1 MGNERPTVP
10 SGHLVGADRDAVS
23 LAESARAGTS
33 LLIAGPRGCGR
44 SYLLRAITAEL
55 QRTGTR
61 TAVVRPCSAL
71 TRVPYGALDA
81 AGDPCLD
88 DVRELTGD
96 AVVDGVIVVDD
107 VDALDTASVRA
118 LERAVATRRTT
129 VIFAMRTARPRAI
142 DLGDDAN
149 EVRRAVLGLWL
160 DGILRR
166 VDLRELSDDDALRMI
181 DLFPDAPLLDSAT
194 RAALAW
200 RADGSRALLRQLVLE
215 ATGAARAG
223 RDPLSP
229 LRAIARD
236 SRLAVA
242 LERHVAE
249 ITRPDLECLAGVLR
263 LPHLE
268 LAAAT
273 RLFSAESVHA
283 LLASGLLHADAS
295 SERRLTVND
304 IVAQEARRQL
314 GTAHVDELIRSAGS
328 RMLAEDDEWWSHP
341 IAVAISERWHRHGAE
356 SDENAYPPSTRV
368 RVALAGARAAN
379 DRGDTAH
386 AVAHAL
392 RGLRAKDDPALRLEA
407 ELAASGPTENDGDID
422 LGARRRIARAAAER
436 RGAPS
441 VSSSAT
447 DADARVEGLLADAL
461 RAGAQLDCA
470 RAAEAAARAA
480 AETGAS
486 AAARLR
492 ATVAAGTAEAY
503 RGRWKVAQHY
513 YREVQRTLDA
523 RRRADGIGPRERM
536 AAVMSMLAGHQI
548 AGADGASV
556 RARLTAEVAMTA
568 REGDAAELTLA
579 GAAGAIAYAGAG
591 RPVESAREL
600 TSALSR
606 EPAAVAAMSTA
617 MIELGVAEE
626 LALAGRLDEARAII
640 AHVDD
645 RGAALVQRSRLY
657 VQTTVRVAEGSP
669 EAARATARAAAELT
683 RGTAAAALRI
693 RDLSR
698 LATLGIASTDE
709 IDELVQLAA
718 TTDLPIAA
726 EAVRRAATHPQDDDD
741 ALVDE
746 LRLHALWSGGD
757 SLTVGPVVP
766 VPPLPPRGDTADRG
780 EELTAREREIALMAN
795 EGLTNREIATRL
807 FLSIRT
813 VESHVY
819 QARMKV
825 GAASRRELGR
835 LVAAG
840 AAHRGDATVGARSR
854 PAEDS
859 IRPGG
864 DAGAPRP

>member
-1 MGNERPTVP
+1 MGNDRPTST
-10 SGHLVGADRDAVS
+10 SGQLVGADRDAVT

-33 LLIAGPRGCGR
+33 LLIAGPRGSGR
-44 SYLLRAITAEL
+44 SYLMRAITAEL

-81 AGDPCLD
+81 TGDPCLD

-96 AVVDGVIVVDD
+96 APVDGVIVVDD
-107 VDALDTASVRA
+107 VDALDTASVHA

-129 VIFAMRTARPRAI
+129 VVFGMRTARPRAV
-142 DLGDDAN
+142 DPGDDAD
-149 EVRRAVLGLWL
+149 EVRRAVLGLWM

-166 VDLRELSDDDALRMI
+166 IDLRELSDEDARGMI
-181 DLFPDAPLLDSAT
+181 DLFPDASLLDNAT
-194 RAALAW
+194 RAALVW
-200 RADGSRALLRQLVLE
+200 RADGSRALLRHLVLE

-249 ITRPDLECLAGVLR
+249 ITRPDLECLAGVLV

-273 RLFSAESVHA
+273 RLFNAESVHA
-283 LLASGLLHADAS
+283 LLASGLLHADPS

-304 IVAQEARRQL
+304 LVAQEARRQL
-314 GTAHVDELIRSAGS
+314 GTAYVDDLVRAAGS

-341 IAVAISERWHRHGAE
+341 IAVAVSERWHRLGAD
-356 SDENAYPPSTRV
+356 SDENDHPPSTRV

-386 AVAHAL
+386 AAAHAL

-407 ELAASGPTENDGDID
+407 ELAAHGSPEIDEDID
-422 LGARRRIARAAAER
+422 PGARRRIARAAAER
-436 RGAPS
+436 RGA
-441 VSSSAT
+441 SSAASST
-447 DADARVEGLLADAL
+447 TEADARVERLLADAL
-461 RAGAQLDCA
+461 RAGAQLDWA

-480 AETGAS
+480 AETAAS
-486 AAARLR
+486 PAARLR
-492 ATVAAGTAEAY
+492 ATVAVGTAETY
-503 RGRWKVAQHY
+503 RGRWKLAQHH

-523 RRRADGIGPRERM
+523 RRRADGIGPRERL

-548 AGADGASV
+548 AGADGAGV
-556 RARLTAEVAMTA
+556 RERLNAEVATTA
-568 REGDAAELTLA
+568 REGESAELTLA

-591 RPVESAREL
+591 RPLESAREL

-640 AHVDD
+640 AQVDD

-657 VQTTVRVAEGSP
+657 VQTTVRVAEGRH
-669 EAARATARAAAELT
+669 EAARETARAAAELT
-683 RGTAAAALRI
+683 RGTTAAALRI
-693 RDLSR
+693 RDLFR
-698 LATLGIASTDE
+698 LVTLNAALQDE

-726 EAVRRAATHPQDDDD
+726 EAVRRAAARPHDEDDT
-741 ALVDE
+741 LVDE
-746 LRLHALWSGGD
+746 LRLHALWSSD
-757 SLTVGPVVP
+757 SDRAVSPAAPVTR
-766 VPPLPPRGDTADRG
+766 LSLRDDSSDSG

-840 AAHRGDATVGARSR
+840 ATRRRETAGGARAR
-854 PAEDS
+854 DIDDPVG
-859 IRPGG
+859 PGR
-864 DAGAPRP
+864 AARTPRH